1 VSDGVRSKEYW
12 REALRAD
19 HHHTLPLFHPST
31 TPPLHHS
38 PVRFAIA
45 QLAGIP
51 HDDSVVEKPGEKFSC
66 SLRFERKLYKQGIEL
81 IAGIDEAGRGP
92 LAGPVVAAAVM
103 LPLEFRLRGLNDS
116 KQLSATARESYYE
129 SLVSNPEIIFAIGLA
144 SVAEIDRMNILRA
157 THLAMQRA
165 LTGLVALPEHLLIDG
180 LPVPALTLPQTAIVD
195 GDARS
200 FSIAAASVIAKV
212 TRDRMMMSWD
222 EEFPVYEFARNKGYG
237 TQGHLEKL
245 RSHGPCQLH
254 RRSFGPVAQTYF
266 SF

>member
-1 VSDGVRSKEYW
+1 M
-12 REALRAD
+12 
-19 HHHTLPLFHPST
+19 
-31 TPPLHHS
+31 
-38 PVRFAIA
+38 
-45 QLAGIP
+45 
-51 HDDSVVEKPGEKFSC
+51 VERPGESFSC
-66 SLRFERKLYKQGIEL
+66 SLRLERKLYQQGIQR

-103 LPLEFRLRGLNDS
+103 LPLKFRLRGLNDS
-116 KQLSATARESYYE
+116 KQLSAVVRESYYE
-129 SLVSNPEIIFAIGLA
+129 ALVSNPEVVFAIGLA
-144 SVAEIDRMNILRA
+144 SVAEIDRINILRA

-165 LTGLVALPEHLLIDG
+165 LTGLAALPEHLLIDG

-212 TRDRMMMSWD
+212 TRDRMMMSWH
-222 EEFPVYEFARNKGYG
+222 EEFPVYEFGRNKGYG
-237 TQGHLEKL
+237 TPEHLEKL
-245 RSHGPCQLH
+245 RSHGPCLLH